1 MSSQS
6 QSGGKA
12 ARPALAARSSS
23 FLASALGGMAGLS
36 TDAAESDP
44 VRALQIG
51 YVGQRDGS
59 HTLLVPVRNG
69 TRVSRVNIK
78 PTSEAT
84 FRKHYPHFAKQ
95 PPVVSAPPAAKSGS
109 TSTST
114 AEATKKKE
122 EARAIRT
129 EGGAAAATAKKVGV
143 NKEFFRQ
150 LRAIFLILVPHNNS
164 REVFIFAL
172 HSFFL
177 VLRTY
182 LSVLVARLDGKI
194 VRDLVS
200 ANGKGF
206 VRGLGLWFALALP
219 STYTN
224 SMIRYLQSKL
234 AIGFRTRLTRYVHD
248 LYLSQNRNWYKVINL
263 DGRIDSADQ
272 FITTDI
278 ARFCDTLAALYSN
291 ISKPTLDIL
300 IFNYQLA
307 RNLGL
312 KGVSGLLVNYL
323 LTGYILRKVTPA
335 FGKLAAI
342 EAKLEGDF
350 RNAHT
355 RLITNAEEI
364 AFYNGAA
371 IEANILNRAYMRL
384 IRHVNSIFKIRIA
397 YSMTEDFVLKYA
409 WSAAGY
415 AIIASPFLFGSKT
428 ADASPANTA
437 AAIAS
442 KETGGVDMAAPGVPT
457 AVSED
462 AVSKKA
468 ISAVTSGVA
477 QKTESYIS
485 NRRLLLSLADAGSR
499 LMYSYKELAELAGFT
514 SRVYTLI
521 STLHLL
527 NRDQYQTLPRPEG
540 LEDDTP
546 FYDLGNI
553 HGKLVKGHDGVSFQR
568 VPIVAPAPGMERGGE
583 ELVKDLNVSIRPG
596 DHVLITGP
604 NGVGKTAIARVLAGL
619 WPVFGGQVDVP
630 ADKEIMLLPQRPYLS
645 TGSLR
650 DQVIYPSTYPEYLA
664 RGGTDAE
671 LLEILKNVHLAY
683 LPEREGGWE
692 TRKEWKDVLSGGE
705 KQRMGLARLFYQ
717 KPKVGV
723 LDECTSAVSTDVEGL
738 MYGHAKDLGI
748 TLITISHRP
757 SLFKYHSTLL
767 KLKMAFS
774 TTQIPPLTGK
784 IVLITGANSGI
795 GEASARMLVLAGKVD
810 VEEVMG
816 RLEYLPLDLSSLE
829 SVKKAAETFTKKE
842 TRLDILLNNAGVMS
856 LPYTKTKD
864 GLEMQIGTNVVGHY
878 LLTMLLMPTLAA
890 TARLPEYA
898 DTGKTVRVV
907 QVSSMGH
914 TVLTKSRI
922 DGGWKDLEAVNRQF
936 APEVLATWFRYG
948 KSKTGNIL
956 LANRVKALA
965 EQNQLAIS
973 SASLHPGVIRSNL
986 LAGLSLSYGSLITS
1000 IIDFVAYPFQ
1010 LSVEQGALTQLYAC
1024 ASPAFDEEKQS
1035 GAFLVPYGKIGRAA
1049 WYARDE
1055 GGEAGRD
1062 LDAFVEAFAKQK
1074 VGVDIRQVLKEEG
1087 RMSNL

>member
-263 DGRIDSADQ
+263 DGRIDSADQFITTDIARFCDTLGRIDSADQ

-767 KLKMAFS
+767 KL
-774 TTQIPPLTGK
+774 
-784 IVLITGANSGI
+784 SGTD
-795 GEASARMLVLAGKVD
+795 G
-810 VEEVMG
+810 
-816 RLEYLPLDLSSLE
+816 
-829 SVKKAAETFTKKE
+829 TW
-842 TRLDILLNNAGVMS
+842 DI
-856 LPYTKTKD
+856 
-864 GLEMQIGTNVVGHY
+864 EQIGTEKE
-878 LLTMLLMPTLAA
+878 LMSFDQEIA
-890 TARLPEYA
+890 
-898 DTGKTVRVV
+898 
-907 QVSSMGH
+907 
-914 TVLTKSRI
+914 
-922 DGGWKDLEAVNRQF
+922 DLE
-936 APEVLATWFRYG
+936 G
-948 KSKTGNIL
+948 K
-956 LANRVKALA
+956 LA
-965 EQNQLAIS
+965 EVDTWKERVDVIKGELAFS
-973 SASLHPGVIRSNL
+973 KA
-986 LAGLSLSYGSLITS
+986 
-1000 IIDFVAYPFQ
+1000 
-1010 LSVEQGALTQLYAC
+1010 
-1024 ASPAFDEEKQS
+1024 
-1035 GAFLVPYGKIGRAA
+1035 
-1049 WYARDE
+1049 
-1055 GGEAGRD
+1055 
-1062 LDAFVEAFAKQK
+1062 
-1074 VGVDIRQVLKEEG
+1074 
-1087 RMSNL
+1087 